1 MTDPAGQRGPLHI
14 GEPDDRVLKTVLG
27 VTRSVRLPIYAPS
40 DDSLLMIEAIAAS
53 QPLRGK
59 KVLDVG
65 TGSGVL
71 GLYCAMQG
79 ARVTASDIDE
89 LAVTE
94 AGRNAEKL
102 RAQLE
107 LLVSDLFSNVPGRFD
122 LVLFNPPYLPSEHI
136 EDRSVDGGPKG
147 TLIVDRFLDDLGAHL
162 EKNGC
167 ALLLLSSLNDP
178 AFVKLR
184 HDVFEFST
192 VARRPLFFEALEVL
206 RIRLRDD
213 LTVK

>member
-1 MTDPAGQRGPLHI
+1 
-14 GEPDDRVLKTVLG
+14 VLKTVLE
-27 VTRSVRLPIYAPS
+27 VTRIVRPPIYAPS
-40 DDSLLMIEAIAAS
+40 DDSFLMIEPIAGH
-53 QPLRGK
+53 QLRGK

-65 TGSGVL
+65 TGSGIL

-79 ARVTASDIDE
+79 AHVTATDIDE

-94 AGRNAEKL
+94 AGRNAERL
-102 RAQLE
+102 GVQLE

-147 TLIVDRFLDDLGAHL
+147 TLVADRFLNQLGDHL

-178 AFVKLR
+178 ASVKLR
-184 HDVFEFST
+184 HGAYEFST
-192 VARRPLFFEALEVL
+192 VARRQLFFEELEVL
-206 RIRLRDD
+206 RVRLRDD
-213 LTVK
+213 LAV